1 MSALIKKSNPDSVPR
16 THDIRKIA
24 SSYAFMEGM
33 QFSDMSKYS
42 GWSSP
47 KVFLR
52 HYLKEIHNV
61 RKTCVSM
68 GRVVAL

>member
-1 MSALIKKSNPDSVPR
+1 
-16 THDIRKIA
+16 
-24 SSYAFMEGM
+24 M
-33 QFSDMSKYS
+33 QFSDMSRYS

-52 HYLKEIHNV
+52 HYLKEIHDV

-68 GRVVAL
+68 GRVVAR